1 MSSVGSSGPRKAA
14 KVLACVNCQQRKKK
28 CDRKSPC
35 SICLKVLQSTQRE
48 LLHTDAR
55 QQNATCVPST
65 PAPPRRRRQPTK
77 ELLERMSRC
86 EELLR
91 QCLEQKAFEKK
102 TQCSQQQQ
110 QQHYHDEP
118 HDLERPASSSEGS
131 VSSKSSPDTTTTM
144 ATEPERHA
152 DKVAS

>member
-1 MSSVGSSGPRKAA
+1 MSSIGNSGPRKAA

-35 SICLKVLQSTQRE
+35 SICLKVLRPNWFDFFR
-48 LLHTDAR
+48 TDAR

-91 QCLEQKAFEKK
+91 QCLEQKAFERK
-102 TQCSQQQQ
+102 TQCQQQ
-110 QQHYHDEP
+110 QQHHYHDQP

-144 ATEPERHA
+144 ATEPERHE
-152 DKVAS
+152 DKVES